1 MSRWRLAAVIGR
13 PPAKFFCTVNIQPRQ
28 RKISI
33 FTQAF
38 LKCKTAKVE
47 LTSKFP
53 KTKNCLAQ
61 TNKGLGFPHFFC
73 ALKIHNLHFKKATA
87 KEKQSAEKS
96 EDSNTNRLSYN
107 VLALGARCRWWRAE
121 FSRLI

>member
-13 PPAKFFCTVNIQPRQ
+13 PPTKFFRTVNIQPGQ
-28 RKISI
+28 RRISI

-47 LTSKFP
+47 LNSKFP

-61 TNKGLGFPHFFC
+61 TNNGFGFAQFFC
-73 ALKIHNLHFKKATA
+73 ALKTHNF
-87 KEKQSAEKS
+87 
-96 EDSNTNRLSYN
+96 
-107 VLALGARCRWWRAE
+107 C
-121 FSRLI
+121 I